1 MGPCRLLK
9 TIFAQFLGKYRV
21 VSALFGKIERL
32 TFTGTFDAFQHLVK
46 SHSFKQICF
55 PHRSEMG
62 VLKSFLNSRFIE
74 VLLCRRK
81 VQGSKLYEPQSFR
94 AASTPLTPSN
104 NTLEKEPHHAP
115 RSSPVP
121 CRRRRKLPSSRRRR
135 TGPRRV
141 RQGRALPRSP
151 HRRRGRG
158 DRRAFWHLDFLAGL
172 KGIRHVKAEAWS
184 VHFEGRQ
191 PKAETV
197 VIEDRLSF
205 PADHPFLEAFDRLKK
220 IAGDAAVK
228 YTIPS
233 PSMLHLICCV
243 RATDYEPIAAYKDNE
258 ELLLDDLAQTWTD
271 AMLALYERGCRYLQ
285 LDDTSWGEFCSAEK
299 RAAYAARG
307 IDVDAVAR
315 SYVGVLN
322 RIIAAKPADLTLT
335 MHICRGNFRSTWFS
349 SGGYEPIAEILFAN
363 CPVDGFFLEYDS
375 ERSGGF
381 EPLRFIK
388 DQTVVLGLI
397 TSKFPELEDKEAVKA
412 RIAEAAKYVPL
423 VQLCL
428 SPQCGF
434 SSTEEGNIMTEEEQ
448 WAKVRLVVEIAREV
462 WQDA

>member
-1 MGPCRLLK
+1 MPHVLPPYRADVVGSFLRPAAVAQARAA
-9 TIFAQFLGKYRV
+9 FARGELSRE
-21 VSALFGKIERL
+21 ALTAVEDEEI
-32 TFTGTFDAFQHLVK
+32 AALVK
-46 SHSFKQICF
+46 K
-55 PHRSEMG
+55 ELDNG
-62 VLKSFLNSRFIE
+62 
-74 VLLCRRK
+74 
-81 VQGSKLYEPQSFR
+81 
-94 AASTPLTPSN
+94 LTAV
-104 NTLEKEPHHAP
+104 TDGEF
-115 RSSPVP
+115 
-121 CRRRRKLPSSRRRR
+121 
-135 TGPRRV
+135 
-141 RQGRALPRSP
+141 
-151 HRRRGRG
+151 
-158 DRRAFWHLDFLAGL
+158 RRAFWHLDFLAGL

-191 PKAETV
+191 PEAETV

-299 RAAYAARG
+299 RAAYAACG
-307 IDVDAVAR
+307 IDVVAH

>member
-1 MGPCRLLK
+1 
-9 TIFAQFLGKYRV
+9 
-21 VSALFGKIERL
+21 
-32 TFTGTFDAFQHLVK
+32 
-46 SHSFKQICF
+46 
-55 PHRSEMG
+55 
-62 VLKSFLNSRFIE
+62 
-74 VLLCRRK
+74 
-81 VQGSKLYEPQSFR
+81 
-94 AASTPLTPSN
+94 
-104 NTLEKEPHHAP
+104 
-115 RSSPVP
+115 
-121 CRRRRKLPSSRRRR
+121 
-135 TGPRRV
+135 
-141 RQGRALPRSP
+141 
-151 HRRRGRG
+151 
-158 DRRAFWHLDFLAGL
+158 
-172 KGIRHVKAEAWS
+172 
-184 VHFEGRQ
+184 
-191 PKAETV
+191 
-197 VIEDRLSF
+197 
-205 PADHPFLEAFDRLKK
+205 
-220 IAGDAAVK
+220 
-228 YTIPS
+228 
-233 PSMLHLICCV
+233 
-243 RATDYEPIAAYKDNE
+243 
-258 ELLLDDLAQTWTD
+258 
-271 AMLALYERGCRYLQ
+271 MLALYERGCRYLQ

-448 WAKVRLVVEIAREV
+448 WAKVRL
-462 WQDA
+462 